1 MGEAKG
7 QSRTKSDRERIIE
20 WYKSDLERYKGM
32 IGEYTEF
39 NTLVTEKLINRVQ
52 ERILELEKKEKD
64 WNDTI
69 RKLINED

>member
-1 MGEAKG
+1 
-7 QSRTKSDRERIIE
+7 
-20 WYKSDLERYKGM
+20 M